1 MGVLLMPNAETEILL
16 QVENLPLCRAFY
28 RDALMLGNPEIDSNF
43 LCRFRLADG
52 ASLTLEQVVRKTI
65 QNPAWCWE
73 PDEPQLVF
81 ENLRAFGYQLK
92 KTTAAQRPVRALPDP
107 ESNTV
112 LLME

>member
-1 MGVLLMPNAETEILL
+1 MPNAETEILI

-43 LCRFRLADG
+43 LCRFRLAGG
-52 ASLTLEQVVRKTI
+52 ASLTLEQVARRTAP
-65 QNPAWCWE
+65 NPKWSWE
-73 PDEPQLVF
+73 PDDPQLVF

-92 KTTAAQRPVRALPDP
+92 KTTAAQRPVRVLQDP
-107 ESNTV
+107 ESNSV

>member
-1 MGVLLMPNAETEILL
+1 MPNAETEILI

-28 RDALMLGNPEIDSNF
+28 RDTLMLGKPEIDSNF

-52 ASLTLEQVVRKTI
+52 ASLTLEQVARRTAP
-65 QNPAWCWE
+65 NPKWSWE
-73 PDEPQLVF
+73 PDDPQLVF

-92 KTTAAQRPVRALPDP
+92 KTTAAQRPVRVLQDP
-107 ESNTV
+107 ESNSV